1 MLLAQITNFS
11 YQKCYKVSLQR
22 FDCRDMSAFD
32 INALPS
38 VSLVDF
44 GGKSIALSKWVSP
57 KRTRSYPYSRVYD
70 TFDCGASK
78 VATIIPLIKDEG
90 ANGDMDYLQWDSISL
105 MSLLNVYVVLGFYD
119 SAEAHKKRAGKITN

>member
-11 YQKCYKVSLQR
+11 YQKRYKVSLQR
-22 FDCRDMSAFD
+22 FKFGDIKAFD

-44 GGKSIALSKWVSP
+44 GGKSVALSKWVSP
-57 KRTRSYPYSRVYD
+57 KHTRSYPYSRVYD

-78 VATIIPLIKDEG
+78 VATIIPLIKDN
-90 ANGDMDYLQWDSISL
+90 ANHKLCKGKYNECKSI
-105 MSLLNVYVVLGFYD
+105 
-119 SAEAHKKRAGKITN
+119 K

>member
-11 YQKCYKVSLQR
+11 YQKCYKEVLQS
-22 FDCRDMSAFD
+22 FEFSDINAFD

-38 VSLVDF
+38 KCLVNF

-90 ANGDMDYLQWDSISL
+90 RDSKL
-105 MSLLNVYVVLGFYD
+105 
-119 SAEAHKKRAGKITN
+119 

>member
-11 YQKCYKVSLQR
+11 YQKCYKEALQSV
-22 FDCRDMSAFD
+22 DCGDISTFD

-57 KRTRSYPYSRVYD
+57 KRTRSYPSLVYD

-78 VATIIPLIKDEG
+78 VATIIPLIKDN
-90 ANGDMDYLQWDSISL
+90 ANHKLCKGKYNECKSI
-105 MSLLNVYVVLGFYD
+105 
-119 SAEAHKKRAGKITN
+119 K